1 MLLSQVHS
9 FRCSMSLV
17 GRFLWANIC
26 SESNAVL
33 MWKPLMFFIALLMG
47 ASAAAFDGGG
57 FDQVGADPT
66 DPQQKTDVQPDY
78 ISYHA
83 SCMEREMRM
92 WGEVAELMAD
102 LATAQCHCEYTQL
115 EQAGA
120 FGEALRESAAA
131 VCARRGSRDKKE
143 AFIQWALPRHQQWM
157 NAD

>member
-1 MLLSQVHS
+1 
-9 FRCSMSLV
+9 
-17 GRFLWANIC
+17 
-26 SESNAVL
+26 
-33 MWKPLMFFIALLMG
+33 MFCIALLMG

-57 FDQVGADPT
+57 FDQVDDDQT
-66 DPQQKTDVQPDY
+66 DRQRQTEVQPDY

-102 LATAQCHCEYTQL
+102 LATAQCHCEYTEL

-120 FGEALRESAAA
+120 FSNAVRESASAG
-131 VCARRGSRDKKE
+131 CAPRGSRDKKR
-143 AFIQWALPRHQQWM
+143 AFIEWALPRHQQRM

>member
-1 MLLSQVHS
+1 
-9 FRCSMSLV
+9 
-17 GRFLWANIC
+17 
-26 SESNAVL
+26 
-33 MWKPLMFFIALLMG
+33 MFCIALLMG

-57 FDQVGADPT
+57 LDQVDDDQT
-66 DPQQKTDVQPDY
+66 DRQRQTEVQPDY

-115 EQAGA
+115 QQAGA

-143 AFIQWALPRHQQWM
+143 AFIQWALPRHQQRM

>member
-1 MLLSQVHS
+1 MN
-9 FRCSMSLV
+9 LV

-33 MWKPLMFFIALLMG
+33 MWKPLMFCIALLMG

-57 FDQVGADPT
+57 FDQVGVDQT
-66 DPQQKTDVQPDY
+66 DRQRQTDVQPDY

-102 LATAQCHCEYTQL
+102 LATAQCHCEYTEL

-120 FGEALRESAAA
+120 FSNAVRESAAA
-131 VCARRGSRDKKE
+131 GCARRGSRDKKR
-143 AFIQWALPRHQQWM
+143 AFIQWALPRHQQRM

>member
-1 MLLSQVHS
+1 
-9 FRCSMSLV
+9 
-17 GRFLWANIC
+17 
-26 SESNAVL
+26 
-33 MWKPLMFFIALLMG
+33 MWKPWIVCIALLMG

-57 FDQVGADPT
+57 LDQVGVDQT
-66 DPQQKTDVQPDY
+66 DRQRQTDVQPDY

-102 LATAQCHCEYTQL
+102 LATAQCHCEYIEL

-120 FGEALRESAAA
+120 FSDAVRESVAAG
-131 VCARRGSRDKKE
+131 CARRGSRDKKE
-143 AFIQWALPRHQQWM
+143 AFIQWALPRHQQRM

>member
-1 MLLSQVHS
+1 
-9 FRCSMSLV
+9 
-17 GRFLWANIC
+17 
-26 SESNAVL
+26 
-33 MWKPLMFFIALLMG
+33 MG

-66 DPQQKTDVQPDY
+66 DPQQQTDVQPDY